1 MQPKP
6 IPHQAL
12 LEWARDNGV
21 LHLEYQDLKADFMP
35 KPQAGPDAAPPNETP
50 EERQKRLDRITFHSA
65 D

>member
-35 KPQAGPDAAPPNETP
+35 KPQGGLGDVPPNETP
-50 EERQKRLDRITFHSA
+50 EEREKRLNKVLYHSA
-65 D
+65 E